1 MEKAEE
7 KFQLPQGSKGL
18 WLILLQ
24 EETAEVN
31 NYGELVTHLADLIE
45 DYELEEEQEREQIEG

>member
-1 MEKAEE
+1 MTMNLDTYLAAKALA
-7 KFQLPQGSKGL
+7 KS
-18 WLILLQ
+18 ILLQ